1 MAKRP
6 TSRGVLSL
14 FFALAAGACS
24 SDLFH
29 STEWQSLCDK
39 EPSEERCGGGGGG
52 GGGSGG
58 SAPSNCIQCQS
69 LATSS
74 APRPM
79 LMDLCASAQD
89 AYALLDK
96 CRCVQGAPC
105 LGKCAST
112 PACGSMGIP
121 QDIADC
127 DECAKL
133 NCGEIVE
140 ACVAS
145 SQ

>member
-1 MAKRP
+1 MARWP
-6 TSRGVLSL
+6 ISRGLLSL
-14 FFALAAGACS
+14 LFALVAGACS

-29 STEWQSLCDK
+29 STEWRTICDK
-39 EPSEERCGGGGGG
+39 DPSADGCGGGGG
-52 GGGSGG
+52 GG
-58 SAPSNCIQCQS
+58 SAPSNCIECQS
-69 LATSS
+69 VVKSS

-79 LMDLCASAQD
+79 PIDLCANAQD

-96 CRCVQGAPC
+96 CRCAQGAPC
-105 LGKCAST
+105 LTNCAST
-112 PACGSMGIP
+112 PACGSMGAAE
-121 QDIADC
+121 DVFAC